1 MRDWLIALAAAGG
14 VSFAAWRLG
23 ALVLSGAVAGTF
35 VGAVV
40 LYFAGLGAAAIL
52 VLFFVTSSALSAL
65 PPGGE
70 RSERNA
76 RQVMA
81 NGSIA
86 AAAAA
91 LFGFGTAAEVAF
103 LGAVAAATADT
114 WATEIGVRWGQR
126 PRSLLTL
133 QRQPPGT
140 SGAVS
145 LPGTAAA
152 LVGALAVGSAGSWW
166 LVGLQGRDAIA
177 VTLAGF
183 IGSLID
189 SLLGAGPQ
197 AVYDCRVCG
206 ASPQVARHAG
216 CPTKAARVRGVP
228 GLDNDAVNWIATGSG
243 AAAAVLLRSL
253 IRPG

>member
-1 MRDWLIALAAAGG
+1 LSDWLIALAAAGA
-14 VSFAAWRLG
+14 VSFTAWRLG
-23 ALVLSGAVAGTF
+23 ALSLSGALSGSL

-40 LYFAGLGAAAIL
+40 FHFAGLGAAAVL

-65 PPGGE
+65 PPAGE
-70 RSERNA
+70 RTARNA

-86 AAAAA
+86 AGAAVATA
-91 LFGFGTAAEVAF
+91 LFDFETAAEVAF

-114 WATEIGVRWGQR
+114 WATEIGVRWGRR

-145 LPGTAAA
+145 LPGSAAA
-152 LVGALAVGSAGSWW
+152 LVGALAVGSAGAWW
-166 LVGLQGRDAIA
+166 LVGLHGRDAVA
-177 VTLAGF
+177 VALAGF
-183 IGSLID
+183 IGSLVD

-197 AVYDCRVCG
+197 AVYDCRACG
-206 ASPQVARHAG
+206 ASPQVARHSG
-216 CPTKAARVRGVP
+216 CETRASRVRGVP
-228 GLDNDAVNWIATGSG
+228 GLDNDVVNWVATGMG
-243 AAAAVLLRSL
+243 AAAALLLRGL
-253 IRPG
+253 F